1 LDEVEVYRELCE
13 IVAEWVELAEQ
24 DGTPLPPPTAGT
36 KSAIDGALGMA

>member
-1 LDEVEVYRELCE
+1 MSPADRYVYRQLCE

-36 KSAIDGALGMA
+36 GVAQRVA